1 MTLDCINSLL
11 DWGSGN
17 WSSLNREVWVYN
29 PNVSSCW
36 FSFVACGSPRTGP
49 LLLNKWS
56 LPLLRLVRLG
66 CQDEPEGTHDF
77 MQHFWHIF
85 ARYTSFS
92 AYKSNPISWS
102 LSWKAT
108 FPEVQ
113 LGIWVSPYSSWALMA
128 AHKQTSS
135 GIEPFYNAGCYSF
148 LRLPWSFITNDRN
161 L

>member
-1 MTLDCINSLL
+1 MHLWSYIYFPHNFPLAFSCGFLLPFDTSIPSPLPIPTILDCINSSL

-17 WSSLNREVWVYN
+17 WSSLKREVWVYN

-49 LLLNKWS
+49 LLISKWS
-56 LPLLRLVRLG
+56 LPLLKLVWLG

-85 ARYTSFS
+85 ARYTSFRS
-92 AYKSNPISWS
+92 YKSNPISRS

-108 FPEVQ
+108 LPEVQ
-113 LGIWVSPYSSWALMA
+113 LGI
-128 AHKQTSS
+128 
-135 GIEPFYNAGCYSF
+135 
-148 LRLPWSFITNDRN
+148 
-161 L
+161 